1 MFSAVMTR
9 RIKNKNYSYIENYCL
24 MYADLLQ
31 QTAVYKYNRI
41 HYLDESVYSI
51 LKIGLTAIKICD
63 YKFQL
68 K

>member
-1 MFSAVMTR
+1 
-9 RIKNKNYSYIENYCL
+9 

-51 LKIGLTAIKICD
+51 PKIGLTAIKLSD